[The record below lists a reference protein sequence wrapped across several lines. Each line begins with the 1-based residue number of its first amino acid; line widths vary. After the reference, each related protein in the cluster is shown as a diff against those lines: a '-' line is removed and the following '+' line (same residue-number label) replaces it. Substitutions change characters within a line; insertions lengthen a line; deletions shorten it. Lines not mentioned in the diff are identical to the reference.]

1 MIEKELI
8 IGEARNLID
17 GLEDSIDNE
26 AEFDRKSDQI
36 LNDWEALQVENLNPL
51 TPLTPEKVAEIL
63 NISVKTLKQ
72 WLRERR
78 IKGVKVGREWRI
90 MQRDL
95 VHYLEGLTSPE
106 MTDTV
111 KAKKPEKAEEKVQ

>member
-1 MIEKELI
+1 MKPGNYRELI
-8 IGEARNLID
+8 N
-17 GLEDSIDNE
+17 GLEDLIGNE
-26 AEFDRKSDQI
+26 AEFDRRLDEI
-36 LNDWEALQVENLNPL
+36 LNDWEAFQVENLNPL

-72 WLRERR
+72 WLREGR

-95 VHYLEGLTSPE
+95 VNYLEGLTSPE
-106 MTDTV
+106 LTRKT
-111 KAKKPEKAEEKVQ
+111 KEKILKKAEDKEQ